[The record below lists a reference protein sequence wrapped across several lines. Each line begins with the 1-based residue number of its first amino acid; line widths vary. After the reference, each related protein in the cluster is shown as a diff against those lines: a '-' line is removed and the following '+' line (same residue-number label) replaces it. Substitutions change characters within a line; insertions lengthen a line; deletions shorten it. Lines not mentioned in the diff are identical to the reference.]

1 MPSSRTNPIRY
12 AIWAAVSTD
21 AQAADDKFSLAE
33 QEARCR
39 STATDKGWLEAA
51 TPYVVKGESRTRW
64 VNLSDAEQAI
74 PELKTLLDDARDG
87 KFDIV
92 ICHEFDR
99 FRELLDPVARTL
111 SHYGVQLYSVSQPL
125 EPQRPG
131 DYSPYTNDS
140 EFILRGMNQ
149 MISRASVANLR
160 RKYFANMPKRV
171 TEKGLS
177 AASLPWGYKKPEG
190 HETDPSAVPVQI
202 PEVIPYLILMKDML
216 LSGKSTYQ
224 ITAELDRLGA
234 PIPKAR
240 LRKKTK
246 RTLWDA
252 TTVTR
257 LLRNPYYAGYVR
269 WGVTKT
275 KHDIRTGKIVRENQ
289 PAHQVIM
296 ARGAHEPVWDDE
308 THQSILAELDRRAP
322 SHRGHIT
329 RQLTGLMHCSICGA
343 MLWRHTNHNRHKV
356 DAPHY
361 ITWRCSEGYAA
372 HLTVLDDAM
381 LDAVAKELENQILHQ
396 DSNLVEAKSYTDELE
411 QLRQKRSRVGDAFT
425 NGLFDLAEFSRRV
438 EDIDSRIAKLEGD
451 QKIADSNQAAA
462 SLRKRALDNLRDVM
476 QLVDLAEYLRTADL
490 QEINAILHYIFSE
503 IVVNPKGEIVK
514 VIAKQ

>member
-1 MPSSRTNPIRY
+1 MTPIRY

-21 AQAADDKFSLAE
+21 AQAADDKYSLVE

-51 TPYVVKGESRTRW
+51 APYIVRGESRTRW

-87 KFDIV
+87 KFDV
-92 ICHEFDR
+92 VVCHEFDR

-190 HETDPSAVPVQI
+190 HETDPSVVPVQI
-202 PEVIPYLILMKDML
+202 PELVQYLILMKDML
-216 LSGKSTYQ
+216 LAGRSTYQ

-275 KHDIRTGKIVRENQ
+275 KHDIRTGKITRENQ

-296 ARGAHEPVWDDE
+296 ARGAHEPLWDDE
-308 THQSILAELDRRAP
+308 THQAILAELERRTP

-329 RQLTGLMHCSICGA
+329 RQLTGLLHCSICGA
-343 MLWRHTNHNRHKV
+343 MLWRHTRHNHHKENT
-356 DAPHY
+356 PYY
-361 ITWRCSEGYAA
+361 ITWRCSEAFAA
-372 HLTVLDDAM
+372 HMVVLDDDM
-381 LDAVAKELENQILHQ
+381 LKAVAKELENQILHQ
-396 DSNLVEAKSYTDELE
+396 GDSPVEAKSYTDELE
-411 QLRQKRSRVGDAFT
+411 QLRQKRSRIGDAFT
-425 NGLFDLAEFSRRV
+425 NGLFDLAEFSHRV
-438 EDIDSRIAKLEGD
+438 EDIDSRIKELENN
-451 QKIADSNQAAA
+451 QKISDSRQAT
-462 SLRKRALDNLRDVM
+462 SLMRKKALDNLREVM
-476 QLVDLAEYLRTADL
+476 SQVDLDEYFRTCDR
-490 QEINAILHYIFSE
+490 QEVNAALHYIFSE
-503 IVVNPKGEIVK
+503 IIVNPNGEIVK